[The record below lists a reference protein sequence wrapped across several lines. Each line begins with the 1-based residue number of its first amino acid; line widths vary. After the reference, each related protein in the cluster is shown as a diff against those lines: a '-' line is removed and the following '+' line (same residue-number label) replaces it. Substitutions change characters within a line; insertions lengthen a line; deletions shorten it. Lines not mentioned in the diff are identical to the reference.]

1 MDEQTTPPAL
11 QLALPIEDPA
21 LPLDQVRAMRRLFMR
36 RWRPWHRCKRFE
48 DAMAD
53 PITRRLLALAVSRP
67 RPGPSA

>member
-1 MDEQTTPPAL
+1 MNEQTTPSA
-11 QLALPIEDPA
+11 QLPLPIEEPQ

-36 RWRPWHRCKRFE
+36 RWVRWHRCKRFE